1 MYQEDM
7 HYVNKKEYK
16 LKDLMPTSLWLM
28 DKIFDKRIKPHRK
41 VSENILLI
49 YGKREYNY
57 RLRMYEAEKFALGI
71 MMLMGVLFLTL
82 LVSLQS
88 GEGSP
93 LHQNRLNK
101 PAIGEG
107 NKAYELQAEIE
118 LDGEKEIRDF
128 TVLVPEETPHKE
140 LAVKMLKEAAKHLK
154 DLVVIRSGTAKVVHR
169 QLYLPD
175 RYEDTNIKIKWIID
189 TPMYIEGNG
198 ELNYENITKSGQE
211 AAVTAVLTYAG
222 EEYKQTVTMTVYPKT
237 LTKEEKLQLVEEALK
252 EQLEFEQLLE
262 QSDKNVNLPTSIDGH
277 SAKVEWLF
285 ETKSN
290 SGLKLFM
297 LGILVIIFITVLKD
311 YELKKKV
318 DHRNFQIRR
327 SFPEFVIKLTLLINA
342 GMTLSRAWTS
352 IGKDY
357 VNQLNKGES
366 PLFLYEEML
375 VTLQDIQNG
384 VSEAKAYEDFG
395 KRCKI
400 PEMMRFTSVIIQ
412 NLKKGNDTLVMA
424 LQGQAN
430 EAWEVRKNVAKKEG
444 EKASSKLL
452 LPMGIMFMIIIIIVM
467 LPAFMSFTM

>member
-7 HYVNKKEYK
+7 QYINKKEYK

-28 DKIFDKRIKPHRK
+28 DKLFDKRIKPHRK
-41 VSENILLI
+41 VRENVLLI

-71 MMLMGVLFLTL
+71 LMLMGVLFLTL
-82 LVSLQS
+82 MVSLQS
-88 GEGSP
+88 GEGNP

-107 NKAYELQAEIE
+107 NKAYDLQAEIE

-128 TVLVPEETPHKE
+128 TVIVPEETPPK
-140 LAVKMLKEAAKHLK
+140 AVALQMLKEAAEKLK
-154 DLVVIRSGTAKVVHR
+154 DLVVIRSVSAKVVDH
-169 QLYLPD
+169 QLYLPNN
-175 RYEDTNIKIKWIID
+175 YEDTNIKIKWIVD

-198 ELNYENITKSGQE
+198 ELNYENITKSGHE

-222 EEYKQTVTMTVYPKT
+222 EEYQQLITMTVYPKT
-237 LTKEEKLQLVEEALK
+237 LTREEKLQLVEEALQ
-252 EQLEFEQLLE
+252 EQLEFEQLLV
-262 QSDKNVNLPTSIDGH
+262 QSDKNVDLPTSIDGH
-277 SAKVEWLF
+277 AAKVKWLF
-285 ETKSN
+285 ETESN
-290 SGLKLFM
+290 NGLKFLI
-297 LGILVIIFITVLKD
+297 LGILVIIFITILKD

-318 DHRNFQIRR
+318 DDRNFQIRR

-375 VTLQDIQNG
+375 VALQDIQNG
-384 VSEAKAYEDFG
+384 VSEGKAYEDFG

-430 EAWEVRKNVAKKEG
+430 EAWEIRKNVAKKEG

-452 LPMGIMFMIIIIIVM
+452 LPMGIMFIIIIIIVM

>member
-1 MYQEDM
+1 M

-28 DKIFDKRIKPHRK
+28 DKVFDRHIKPHRK
-41 VSENILLI
+41 VCENIRLI

-71 MMLMGVLFLTL
+71 MMLIGVLFLTL
-82 LVSLQS
+82 MVSLQS
-88 GEGSP
+88 GGGNP
-93 LHQNRLNK
+93 LNQNRLNK

-118 LDGEKEIRDF
+118 IDGEKEIRDF

-140 LAVKMLKEAAKHLK
+140 LAMEILQEAAEHLKE
-154 DLVVIRSGTAKVVHR
+154 LVVIRNASAQVVDR
-169 QLYLPD
+169 KLYLPD
-175 RYEDTNIKIKWIID
+175 HYEDTNIHIEWVID
-189 TPMYIEGNG
+189 TPMYIQNNG
-198 ELNYENITKSGQE
+198 ELQYKNIRKSGQE
-211 AAVTAVLTYAG
+211 ASVTAILTYAG
-222 EEYKQTVTMTVYPKT
+222 QSYQQTVTMILYPKT
-237 LTKEEKLQLVEEALK
+237 LTREEKLQLVEEALK
-252 EQLEFEQLLE
+252 EKLELEQLIE
-262 QSDKNVNLPTSIDGH
+262 QSHKDVVLPTSIEGH
-277 SAKVEWLF
+277 SAKVKWLF

-290 SGLKLFM
+290 SGLKFFI
-297 LGILVIIFITVLKD
+297 LGILVIVFISILKD

-318 DHRNFQIRR
+318 DDRNFQIRR
-327 SFPEFVIKLTLLINA
+327 TFPEFVIKLTLLINA

-352 IGKDY
+352 VSRDY
-357 VNQLNKGES
+357 VNQLNKGRN

-375 VTLQDIQNG
+375 VALQDIQNG
-384 VSEAKAYEDFG
+384 VSESKAYEDFG

-412 NLKKGNDTLVMA
+412 NLKKGNDTLVMG

-452 LPMGIMFMIIIIIVM
+452 LPMGMMFIIIIIIVM